1 MSFFQL
7 ILFIIAMIIF
17 YIFFKK
23 LFAGD
28 YPKRGVDFEASLP
41 EEQIGGVS
49 TPDKIFS
56 KPRPNVSR
64 LDELLAI
71 ADESVSKGDFL
82 EAKKALQSALIVDS
96 KNIGVLQRLGY
107 LSLQDNDLEEAKK
120 YYENILTIDKDNDSA
135 YSALANIYHKQNE
148 NDQAIA
154 YHEKAISLDSRY
166 APNYFN
172 YANTLHDLGRNEEAL
187 NNYKKAFD
195 LDNSLDNAKI
205 MIDKLSLK
213 EPL

>member
-1 MSFFQL
+1 MSLFQL
-7 ILFIIAMIIF
+7 ILFIAAIVIF

-56 KPRPNVSR
+56 KPRPNVGR

-71 ADESVSKGDFL
+71 ADESVAKGDFL
-82 EAKKALQSALIVDS
+82 EAKKALQSAAIVDG

-107 LSLQDNDLEEAKK
+107 LSLQDNELDEAKK

-135 YSALANIYHKQNE
+135 YSSLANIYRKQNE
-148 NDQAIA
+148 NDLAIE

-172 YANTLHDLGRNEEAL
+172 YANTLYELGRNEEAL
-187 NNYKKAFD
+187 ANYKKALE
-195 LDNSLDNAKI
+195 LDSSLEDAKA
-205 MIDKLSLK
+205 MIDKLSSK
-213 EPL
+213 ES